1 MSMLGATNH
10 LWHNVFWKFNKKKR
24 RTVMFIPDV
33 INTLLMGLIFM
44 VIIVTIVRPFVL
56 NLVGQAASN
65 SDMQRAAIDAVER
78 EMIRKA
84 ELFEAQRA
92 DKIKYQM
99 MLLEKPEKPKP
110 KPVIEP
116 EPEPEVV
123 PEPEPVAEVVP
134 EPEAP
139 AEPEVVAEEVPA
151 VEEPSEVLEET
162 PAEVADAPEAAAETA
177 DEGEPLG
184 EGEIEIREGE
194 SLAEIKERI
203 RKEQQKAK
211 KPTIPPELLNS
222 ANSYEDKVGVVRMV
236 VQSDQAR
243 VAAAIRGMIQITK

>member
-1 MSMLGATNH
+1 
-10 LWHNVFWKFNKKKR
+10 
-24 RTVMFIPDV
+24 MFIPDV

-56 NLVGQAASN
+56 NMVGQAASN
-65 SDMQRAAIDAVER
+65 SDMQKAAIDAVER

-123 PEPEPVAEVVP
+123 PEPVAEVVP

-139 AEPEVVAEEVPA
+139 AEPEVVAEEMPA
-151 VEEPSEVLEET
+151 VEESSEVLEEAT
-162 PAEVADAPEAAAETA
+162 AEVADAPEAAAEPA
-177 DEGEPLG
+177 EDGEALG

>member
-1 MSMLGATNH
+1 
-10 LWHNVFWKFNKKKR
+10 
-24 RTVMFIPDV
+24 MFIPDV

-44 VIIVTIVRPFVL
+44 VVIVTIVRPFVL
-56 NLVGQAASN
+56 NMVGQVASN
-65 SDMQRAAIDAVER
+65 SEMQKAAVAAVER

-99 MLLEKPEKPKP
+99 LLLEKPEKPRP
-110 KPVIEP
+110 KPVFET

-123 PEPEPVAEVVP
+123 PEPAVAV
-134 EPEAP
+134 
-139 AEPEVVAEEVPA
+139 EPEVVAQ
-151 VEEPSEVLEET
+151 EPVT
-162 PAEVADAPEAAAETA
+162 AEVAEAPVDPAPAEAALVAGDASAEA
-177 DEGEPLG
+177 PAAEPEEEAMA

-194 SLAEIKERI
+194 TLAEIKDRI

-236 VQSDQAR
+236 VQADQGR
-243 VAAAIRGMIQITK
+243 VAAAIRGMIEVK

>member
-1 MSMLGATNH
+1 
-10 LWHNVFWKFNKKKR
+10 
-24 RTVMFIPDV
+24 MFIPDV

-44 VIIVTIVRPFVL
+44 VVIVTIVRPFVL
-56 NLVGQAASN
+56 NMVGHAASN
-65 SDMQRAAIDAVER
+65 SDMQKAAVAAVER

-99 MLLEKPEKPKP
+99 LLLEKPEKPKP
-110 KPVIEP
+110 KPVFEP
-116 EPEPEVV
+116 EPAPEVV
-123 PEPEPVAEVVP
+123 PVPVAEVVP
-134 EPEAP
+134 EPVVEEAP
-139 AEPEVVAEEVPA
+139 EVLAEQPAMPDVVETPEEVA
-151 VEEPSEVLEET
+151 
-162 PAEVADAPEAAAETA
+162 ADASPTEGEAATAETA
-177 DEGEPLG
+177 EAADEEEALG

-194 SLAEIKERI
+194 TLAEIKERI

-236 VQSDQAR
+236 VQADQSR
-243 VAAAIRGMIQITK
+243 VANVIRGMIQVGK

>member
-1 MSMLGATNH
+1 
-10 LWHNVFWKFNKKKR
+10 
-24 RTVMFIPDV
+24 MFIPDV

-44 VIIVTIVRPFVL
+44 VVIVTIVRPFVL
-56 NLVGQAASN
+56 NMVGHAASN
-65 SDMQRAAIDAVER
+65 SDMQKAAVAAVER

-99 MLLEKPEKPKP
+99 LLLEKPEKPKP
-110 KPVIEP
+110 KPVFEP
-116 EPEPEVV
+116 EPAPEVV
-123 PEPEPVAEVVP
+123 PVPVAEVVP
-134 EPEAP
+134 EPVVE
-139 AEPEVVAEEVPA
+139 ESPEVLAEQPAMPDVVETPEEVA
-151 VEEPSEVLEET
+151 
-162 PAEVADAPEAAAETA
+162 ADASPTEGEAATAETA
-177 DEGEPLG
+177 EAADEEETLG

-194 SLAEIKERI
+194 TLAEIKERI

-236 VQSDQAR
+236 VQADQSR
-243 VAAAIRGMIQITK
+243 VANVIRGMIQVGK

>member
-1 MSMLGATNH
+1 
-10 LWHNVFWKFNKKKR
+10 
-24 RTVMFIPDV
+24 MFIPDV

-44 VIIVTIVRPFVL
+44 VVIVTIVRPFVL
-56 NLVGQAASN
+56 NLVGSAVSN
-65 SDMQRAAIDAVER
+65 SDMQKAAVDAVER

-92 DKIKYQM
+92 EKIKYQM
-99 MLLEKPEKPKP
+99 LLLEVPNKPKP
-110 KPVIEP
+110 KPVFEP
-116 EPEPEVV
+116 DPEPEVV
-123 PEPEPVAEVVP
+123 PEPVAEVAP
-134 EPEAP
+134 EPVE
-139 AEPEVVAEEVPA
+139 ELQPEVAEEAV
-151 VEEPSEVLEET
+151 VEETVET
-162 PAEVADAPEAAAETA
+162 PAEETAEVPAEDAPEAEAEVVEEEEA
-177 DEGEPLG
+177 LA

-236 VQSDQAR
+236 VQSDQSR
-243 VAAAIRGMIQITK
+243 VASVIRGMIQVK

>member
-1 MSMLGATNH
+1 
-10 LWHNVFWKFNKKKR
+10 
-24 RTVMFIPDV
+24 MFIPDV

-44 VIIVTIVRPFVL
+44 VVIVTIVRPFVL
-56 NLVGQAASN
+56 NLVGDPVSN
-65 SDMQRAAIDAVER
+65 SDLQKAAIDAVER

-99 MLLEKPEKPKP
+99 MLLEVPEKPKP
-110 KPVIEP
+110 KPVV

-123 PEPEPVAEVVP
+123 PEPVAEVVP
-134 EPEAP
+134 EPVVEVAPEPVVEPEVVVEAPVPEPQPEEAVVEEAP
-139 AEPEVVAEEVPA
+139 AEPEPVVAEASEEGS
-151 VEEPSEVLEET
+151 EEPL
-162 PAEVADAPEAAAETA
+162 AD
-177 DEGEPLG
+177 
-184 EGEIEIREGE
+184 GEIEIREGE

-236 VQSDQAR
+236 VQSDQSR
-243 VAAAIRGMIQITK
+243 VASVIRGMIQVK

>member
-1 MSMLGATNH
+1 
-10 LWHNVFWKFNKKKR
+10 
-24 RTVMFIPDV
+24 MFIPDV

-44 VIIVTIVRPFVL
+44 VVIVTIVRPFVL
-56 NLVGQAASN
+56 NMVGQAASN

-116 EPEPEVV
+116 EPEVV
-123 PEPEPVAEVVP
+123 PEPVAVVEPEPVAEVPAEVVEEPAAPEAVVEETLPEVP
-134 EPEAP
+134 VEEAVAEAP
-139 AEPEVVAEEVPA
+139 AEPAEE
-151 VEEPSEVLEET
+151 EEAL
-162 PAEVADAPEAAAETA
+162 A
-177 DEGEPLG
+177 

-194 SLAEIKERI
+194 SLAEIKDRI

-211 KPTIPPELLNS
+211 KPTIPPELLNT

-236 VQSDQAR
+236 VQADQSR
-243 VAAAIRGMIQITK
+243 VASVIRGMIQVGK

>member
-1 MSMLGATNH
+1 
-10 LWHNVFWKFNKKKR
+10 
-24 RTVMFIPDV
+24 MFIPDV

-44 VIIVTIVRPFVL
+44 VVIVTIIRPFVL

-65 SDMQRAAIDAVER
+65 SDMQKAAIAAVER
-78 EMIRKA
+78 EMMRKA

-92 DKIKYQM
+92 EKIKYQM

-110 KPVIEP
+110 KPVVEP
-116 EPEPEVV
+116 EPEEV
-123 PEPEPVAEVVP
+123 PEPVAEVVP
-134 EPEAP
+134 EPVA
-139 AEPEVVAEEVPA
+139 EVVPEPVVVEEPVPETPVEEVAVEEVPA
-151 VEEPSEVLEET
+151 EAVPETTVAEDSSEEEQPEEEL
-162 PAEVADAPEAAAETA
+162 P
-177 DEGEPLG
+177 

-236 VQSDQAR
+236 VQSDQSR
-243 VAAAIRGMIQITK
+243 VASVIRSMIQVGK

>member
-1 MSMLGATNH
+1 
-10 LWHNVFWKFNKKKR
+10 
-24 RTVMFIPDV
+24 MFIPDV

-44 VIIVTIVRPFVL
+44 VVIVTIIRPFVL

-65 SDMQRAAIDAVER
+65 SEMQKAAIDAVER
-78 EMIRKA
+78 EMMRKA

-92 DKIKYQM
+92 EKIKYQM

-110 KPVIEP
+110 KPVVEP
-116 EPEPEVV
+116 EPEEV
-123 PEPEPVAEVVP
+123 PEPVVEVIPEPVAEVVP
-134 EPEAP
+134 EPVVEPEVVEEPAPEAPVEEIAVEELP
-139 AEPEVVAEEVPA
+139 AEPEPEPVVAEA
-151 VEEPSEVLEET
+151 ASEEAEPEEEL
-162 PAEVADAPEAAAETA
+162 P
-177 DEGEPLG
+177 

-236 VQSDQAR
+236 VQSDQSR
-243 VAAAIRGMIQITK
+243 VASVIRSMIQVK

>member
-1 MSMLGATNH
+1 
-10 LWHNVFWKFNKKKR
+10 
-24 RTVMFIPDV
+24 MFIPDV

-44 VIIVTIVRPFVL
+44 VVIVTIVRPFVL

-65 SDMQRAAIDAVER
+65 SEMQKAAIAAVER
-78 EMIRKA
+78 EMMRKA

-123 PEPEPVAEVVP
+123 PEPVAEVVP
-134 EPEAP
+134 EPVAEVQPEVVEEPAPEVVEAP
-139 AEPEVVAEEVPA
+139 AEEATPEA
-151 VEEPSEVLEET
+151 
-162 PAEVADAPEAAAETA
+162 APEASAEGSEDA
-177 DEGEPLG
+177 SEAEEAEEALA

-194 SLAEIKERI
+194 TLAEIKERI

-211 KPTIPPELLNS
+211 KPTIPPELLNT

-236 VQSDQAR
+236 VQTDQSR
-243 VAAAIRGMIQITK
+243 VASVIRGMIQINK

>member
-1 MSMLGATNH
+1 
-10 LWHNVFWKFNKKKR
+10 
-24 RTVMFIPDV
+24 MFIPDV

-44 VIIVTIVRPFVL
+44 VVIVTIVRPFVL

-65 SDMQRAAIDAVER
+65 SDMQKAAIDAVER
-78 EMIRKA
+78 EMMRKA

-92 DKIKYQM
+92 EKIKYQM

-110 KPVIEP
+110 KPVVEP
-116 EPEPEVV
+116 EPEEV
-123 PEPEPVAEVVP
+123 PEPVAEVVP
-134 EPEAP
+134 EPEVEETPVEEVAVEEVVEAP
-139 AEPEVVAEEVPA
+139 VEEVVAEETA
-151 VEEPSEVLEET
+151 EDTSAQGTTEDA
-162 PAEVADAPEAAAETA
+162 PAEE
-177 DEGEPLG
+177 EGEALA

-211 KPTIPPELLNS
+211 KPTIPPELLNT

-236 VQSDQAR
+236 VQADQTR
-243 VAAAIRGMIQITK
+243 VASVIRSMIQVGK

>member
-1 MSMLGATNH
+1 
-10 LWHNVFWKFNKKKR
+10 
-24 RTVMFIPDV
+24 MFIPDV

-44 VIIVTIVRPFVL
+44 VVIVTIIRPFVL

-65 SDMQRAAIDAVER
+65 SDMQKAAIAAVER
-78 EMIRKA
+78 EMMRKA

-92 DKIKYQM
+92 EKIKYQM

-110 KPVIEP
+110 KPVVEP
-116 EPEPEVV
+116 EPEEV
-123 PEPEPVAEVVP
+123 PEPVAEVVP
-134 EPEAP
+134 EPVAEVVP
-139 AEPEVVAEEVPA
+139 EPVVEPEVVEEPVTETPVEEVAVEEVPA
-151 VEEPSEVLEET
+151 
-162 PAEVADAPEAAAETA
+162 EAAPDTTVAEDSSEEA
-177 DEGEPLG
+177 QPEEELP

-236 VQSDQAR
+236 VQSDQSR
-243 VAAAIRGMIQITK
+243 VASVIRSMIQVGK

>member
-1 MSMLGATNH
+1 
-10 LWHNVFWKFNKKKR
+10 
-24 RTVMFIPDV
+24 MFIPDV

-44 VIIVTIVRPFVL
+44 VVIVTIVRPFVL
-56 NLVGQAASN
+56 NLVGEAASN
-65 SDMQRAAIDAVER
+65 SDMQKAAIDAVER

-110 KPVIEP
+110 KPVVEP
-116 EPEPEVV
+116 EPEQV
-123 PEPEPVAEVVP
+123 PEPVAEVVS
-134 EPEAP
+134 
-139 AEPEVVAEEVPA
+139 EVEESPVAEETPA
-151 VEEPSEVLEET
+151 VEEVVEVPVPVEEPVAEAGT
-162 PAEVADAPEAAAETA
+162 EDVSAQVSSDEPPAEED
-177 DEGEPLG
+177 EPLA

-211 KPTIPPELLNS
+211 KPTIPPELLNT

-236 VQSDQAR
+236 VQADQSR
-243 VAAAIRGMIQITK
+243 VASVIRGMIQIGK

>member
-1 MSMLGATNH
+1 
-10 LWHNVFWKFNKKKR
+10 
-24 RTVMFIPDV
+24 MFIPDV

-44 VIIVTIVRPFVL
+44 VVIVTIVRPFVL

-84 ELFEAQRA
+84 ELFESQRA
-92 DKIKYQM
+92 EKIKYQM

-110 KPVIEP
+110 KPVVEP

-123 PEPEPVAEVVP
+123 PEPVAEVVP
-134 EPEAP
+134 EP
-139 AEPEVVAEEVPA
+139 V
-151 VEEPSEVLEET
+151 VEETPVADEVAVVEET
-162 PAEVADAPEAAAETA
+162 PAPAEEAAPEPAAEEVTTESEP
-177 DEGEPLG
+177 EGEGEEALG

-194 SLAEIKERI
+194 TLAEIKERI

-211 KPTIPPELLNS
+211 KPTIPPELLNT

-236 VQSDQAR
+236 VQTDQTR
-243 VAAAIRGMIQITK
+243 VASVIRGMIEVK

>member
-1 MSMLGATNH
+1 
-10 LWHNVFWKFNKKKR
+10 
-24 RTVMFIPDV
+24 MFIPDV

-44 VIIVTIVRPFVL
+44 VVIVTIIRPFVL
-56 NLVGQAASN
+56 NMVGNAVSN
-65 SDMQRAAIDAVER
+65 SDMQKAAVEAVER

-99 MLLEKPEKPKP
+99 LLLEVPEKPKT
-110 KPVIEP
+110 KPVFEP

-123 PEPEPVAEVVP
+123 PEPVPEPVAEVAPEVVEEPVAEEVVETPAEEVAEVP
-134 EPEAP
+134 AEATPEEAP
-139 AEPEVVAEEVPA
+139 AE
-151 VEEPSEVLEET
+151 
-162 PAEVADAPEAAAETA
+162 AAAEA
-177 DEGEPLG
+177 EEEALA

-194 SLAEIKERI
+194 TLAEIKERI

-211 KPTIPPELLNS
+211 KPTIPPELLNT

-236 VQSDQAR
+236 VQTDQSR
-243 VAAAIRGMIQITK
+243 VASVIRGMIQVK

>member
-1 MSMLGATNH
+1 
-10 LWHNVFWKFNKKKR
+10 
-24 RTVMFIPDV
+24 MFIPEV

-44 VIIVTIVRPFVL
+44 VVIVTIVRPFVL
-56 NLVGQAASN
+56 NMVGQVASN
-65 SDMQRAAIDAVER
+65 SDMQKAAVAAVER

-99 MLLEKPEKPKP
+99 LLLEKPEKPRP
-110 KPVIEP
+110 KPVFES

-123 PEPEPVAEVVP
+123 PEPVAEVVP
-134 EPEAP
+134 ETSLQEETAEVTEAP
-139 AEPEVVAEEVPA
+139 V
-151 VEEPSEVLEET
+151 EET
-162 PAEVADAPEAAAETA
+162 PAEVVAVQDEATADAPVDAVEEEALA
-177 DEGEPLG
+177 D
-184 EGEIEIREGE
+184 GEIEIREGE

-236 VQSDQAR
+236 VQADQSR
-243 VAAAIRGMIQITK
+243 VAAAIRGMIEVK

>member
-1 MSMLGATNH
+1 
-10 LWHNVFWKFNKKKR
+10 
-24 RTVMFIPDV
+24 MFIPDV

-44 VIIVTIVRPFVL
+44 VVIVTIVRPFVL
-56 NLVGQAASN
+56 NLVGEAASN
-65 SDMQRAAIDAVER
+65 SDMQKAAIDAVER

-110 KPVIEP
+110 KPVVEP
-116 EPEPEVV
+116 EPEEV
-123 PEPEPVAEVVP
+123 PEPVAEMVP
-134 EPEAP
+134 EVEEAP
-139 AEPEVVAEEVPA
+139 VAEETPA
-151 VEEPSEVLEET
+151 VEEVVEAPVEEAVADTATEET
-162 PAEVADAPEAAAETA
+162 TALAPSDELPAEED
-177 DEGEPLG
+177 EPLA

-211 KPTIPPELLNS
+211 KPTIPPELLNT

-236 VQSDQAR
+236 VQADQSR
-243 VAAAIRGMIQITK
+243 VASVIRGMIQVGK

>member
-1 MSMLGATNH
+1 
-10 LWHNVFWKFNKKKR
+10 
-24 RTVMFIPDV
+24 MFIPDV

-44 VIIVTIVRPFVL
+44 VVIVTIVRPFVL
-56 NLVGQAASN
+56 NMVGHAASN
-65 SDMQRAAIDAVER
+65 SDMQKAAVAAVER

-99 MLLEKPEKPKP
+99 LLLEKPEKPKP
-110 KPVIEP
+110 KPVFEP

-123 PEPEPVAEVVP
+123 PAPVAEVTP
-134 EPEAP
+134 EPVVEVA
-139 AEPEVVAEEVPA
+139 PEVVAEEPA
-151 VEEPSEVLEET
+151 TPDVVET
-162 PAEVADAPEAAAETA
+162 PAEEVVADASPVEGEVTT
-177 DEGEPLG
+177 DEGAEAGDDEEALG

-194 SLAEIKERI
+194 TLAEIKERI

-236 VQSDQAR
+236 VQADQNR
-243 VAAAIRGMIQITK
+243 VANVIRGMIQVK

>member
-1 MSMLGATNH
+1 
-10 LWHNVFWKFNKKKR
+10 
-24 RTVMFIPDV
+24 MFIPDV

-44 VIIVTIVRPFVL
+44 VVIVTIIRPFVL

-65 SDMQRAAIDAVER
+65 SDMQKAAIAAVER
-78 EMIRKA
+78 EMMRKA

-92 DKIKYQM
+92 EKIKYQM

-110 KPVIEP
+110 KPVVEP
-116 EPEPEVV
+116 EELPA
-123 PEPEPVAEVVP
+123 PVAEVVP
-134 EPEAP
+134 EPVVEVAPEPVVEPEVIEEPVPEAP
-139 AEPEVVAEEVPA
+139 AEEVVAVEEVPA
-151 VEEPSEVLEET
+151 EAEPEPVVVEASAEEEPEPEEEL
-162 PAEVADAPEAAAETA
+162 A
-177 DEGEPLG
+177 

-236 VQSDQAR
+236 VQSDQSR
-243 VAAAIRGMIQITK
+243 VASVIRSMIQVK

>member
-1 MSMLGATNH
+1 
-10 LWHNVFWKFNKKKR
+10 
-24 RTVMFIPDV
+24 MFIPDV

-44 VIIVTIVRPFVL
+44 VVIVTIVRPFVL

-65 SDMQRAAIDAVER
+65 SEMQKAAIAAVER
-78 EMIRKA
+78 EMMRKA

-123 PEPEPVAEVVP
+123 PEPVAEEVPEPVAEVQP
-134 EPEAP
+134 EVVEEPVAEVAEAP
-139 AEPEVVAEEVPA
+139 AE
-151 VEEPSEVLEET
+151 ET
-162 PAEVADAPEAAAETA
+162 APEAAPEASAEGSEDA
-177 DEGEPLG
+177 SEAEEAEEALA

-194 SLAEIKERI
+194 TLAEIKERI

-211 KPTIPPELLNS
+211 KPTIPPELLNT

-236 VQSDQAR
+236 VQTDQSR
-243 VAAAIRGMIQITK
+243 VASVIRGMIQINK